1 MAKKTNGSRKNQA
14 QQDSQSTLID
24 DEDADALLGGDE
36 PTQDESQ
43 PEGGDEASDE
53 ANDEANEEAQPE
65 GTDEG
70 GEVEWSGPH
79 MGQMFP
85 VASIAPNGSRNHS
98 EESIKMLAK
107 SIKATGLRH
116 AITIGS
122 DNRVVCG
129 DGRLAAYKLLGYDKI
144 PAQYAVHPKTGEVL
158 ASTEAATL
166 AMTIAE
172 NVARTDISPLELA
185 KQVQDAIA
193 TKMFTDQA
201 DAAKALGI
209 STAQISKAI
218 SLAAK
223 SGKLLE
229 QMLADGLISPEVA
242 YRLATKASTAAELES
257 MLRTL
262 LEASNGKA
270 VTAAAAN
277 SAVQSSGTRRA
288 AGKAGRKPSVGSV
301 SPASLN
307 FDATGIAV
315 TLKRETG
322 TDKGGKGGHTIT
334 ARISIHTDPADFAK
348 FDLAKAIA
356 KAFAKVSATDVA
368 TELENIRKS
377 LA

>member
-288 AGKAGRKPSVGSV
+288 AGKAGRK
-301 SPASLN
+301 
-307 FDATGIAV
+307 DA
-315 TLKRETG
+315 
-322 TDKGGKGGHTIT
+322 
-334 ARISIHTDPADFAK
+334 ADFAK

>member
-85 VASIAPNGSRNHS
+85 VASISPNGSRNHS
-98 EESIKMLAK
+98 EESIQKRAK
-107 SIKATGLRH
+107 SIQATGLRP
-116 AITIGS
+116 AIGS

-334 ARISIHTDPADFAK
+334 ARISIHTDAADFAK